1 MQFRE
6 IAKDYYESFGFN
18 LLPLENKVPKSNWE
32 KWQAE
37 EMLMS
42 DIDGLGWNEKV
53 NGIGAIS
60 GINKLRCLD
69 FDKVNSYEI
78 VKQFVRKLG
87 LPSEYQWIV
96 KSGSGKGYH
105 IWFYCDD
112 DSYIIKVLSG
122 DKSYYKLQLKENG
135 LCDHIE
141 LRWKNCQTVLPPSF
155 HPSGKQYEFIHPSPA
170 KAGTPFNEGRIQWN
184 GLPSQEPLNI
194 GVGKLIEV
202 LKEFCV
208 LESESNAEKVS
219 EVNSKDKKDPASP
232 DKSGFAET
240 SIKDIKNK
248 IVDKRFV
255 KDAAE
260 FLNGKIDNYDE
271 YLRIG
276 FALASLGEEGRE
288 FFLLIGKDNPK
299 YPEDTEAVLN
309 KKFDSL
315 LKDYRG
321 NITLGTFFEIAK
333 KFGFTFPKKSFWHIT
348 EGKVSIIRNLL
359 IEFLEEEGFGKIFL
373 GKDYIYI
380 QVTHNIV
387 REVTTVII
395 KDFVLDYVNEISD
408 TGLKSLVREII
419 IKTAKNLFSDATL
432 ECLKTLELDYVEDG
446 KDKVLFFFKNCFV
459 VVTETDVVTRNFDE
473 LKGCIWERQLIKRDF
488 VKASTDSDFKQFVKN
503 VCRNNEQRINALKSA
518 IGFLLHSFKDPAC
531 TKAII
536 FLDEKLSD
544 NAYGRSGKGLIAK
557 AISNIKNVLRIDGK
571 NFRFDKSFPFQ
582 SVSPDTQI
590 ILFDDVTK
598 KFGFEKLFSI
608 ITEGIT
614 IEKKNKNEYSIPF
627 ERTPKIIITTNH
639 SISGSDDSSTDRQF
653 LIEFSDFYNA
663 KHKPKDDFGKLFF
676 DEWDAA
682 QWTAFDNFMIEC
694 CQYYLKNGLK
704 EYEYVNLIKK
714 KLIDETAPEFEE
726 FIKEIPIGKEHNK
739 KELFESFKRIYED
752 FGQMK
757 QNSFSKWIKVYAELY
772 DLKIDERKSGAD
784 RYITFRKKTD
794 KAEDNGQMDF
804 LRTEVF

>member
-1 MQFRE
+1 MNFRE

-18 LLPLENKVPKSNWE
+18 LLPLENKAPKSNWE
-32 KWQAE
+32 KWQSE

-42 DIDGLGWNEKV
+42 DIDGLGWNANV

-69 FDKVNSYEI
+69 LDKVNDYEVI
-78 VKQFVRKLG
+78 RKFVTKLG
-87 LPSEYQWIV
+87 LPSESQWIV

-112 DSYIIKVLSG
+112 DSYLIKVLSG

-155 HPSGKQYEFIHPSPA
+155 HPSGKQYEFVNLDGS
-170 KAGTPFNEGRIQWN
+170 
-184 GLPSQEPLNI
+184 GLPSQEPSNV

-208 LESESNAEKVS
+208 LESESIGEYV
-219 EVNSKDKKDPASP
+219 KDKKYPPTLMLRQKGKTDL
-232 DKSGFAET
+232 
-240 SIKDIKNK
+240 NK
-248 IVDKRFV
+248 VTDKRFV
-255 KDAAE
+255 RDAAE
-260 FLNGKIDNYDE
+260 FLKGKIDNYDE
-271 YLRIG
+271 YLRVG

-288 FFLLIGKDNPK
+288 FFIMIGKDNPK
-299 YPEDTEAVLN
+299 YPEDTEEVLN

-315 LKDYRG
+315 LKDFRG
-321 NITLGTFFEIAK
+321 DITLGTFFEIAK
-333 KFGFTFPKKSFWHIT
+333 KYGFIFPQKSFWHIT
-348 EGKVSIIRNLL
+348 EGKVSIIRNKL
-359 IEFLEEEGFGKIFL
+359 IEFLEEEGFGKTFL
-373 GKDYIYI
+373 GKDYIYV
-380 QVTHNIV
+380 QVTNKIV

-395 KDFVLDYVNEISD
+395 KDFVLEYVNEITD
-408 TGLKSLVREII
+408 EGLKRLVKESI
-419 IKTAKNLFSDATL
+419 IKAAKNLFSDATL
-432 ECLKTLELDYVEDG
+432 ECLKTLELDYVEDS
-446 KDKVLFFFKNCFV
+446 KEAALFFFKNGFV
-459 VVTETDVVTRNFDE
+459 RVTSKEITIKSYDG
-473 LKGCIWERQLIKRDF
+473 LKDTKDKNDIKGKVICIWENQIIKREFF
-488 VKASTDSDFKQFVKN
+488 VSKEISDFKRFIKN
-503 VCRNNEQRINALKSA
+503 ICRNDEQRINSLKSA
-518 IGFLLHSFKDPAC
+518 IGYLLHSFKDPAC

-544 NAYGRSGKGLIAK
+544 SAYGRSGKGLVAK
-557 AISNIKNVLRIDGK
+557 AIASIKNVLRIDGK

-676 DEWDAA
+676 SEWDTS

-726 FIKEIPIGKEHNK
+726 FIREIPTGKEQNK
-739 KELFESFKRIYED
+739 KELFESFRRTYED

-772 DLKIDERKSGAD
+772 ELKIDERKSGAD

>member
-1 MQFRE
+1 MNEEGMQYRD
-6 IAKDYYESFGFN
+6 IAKDYYDVFGFN
-18 LLPLENKVPKSNWE
+18 LLPLENKVPKINWE
-32 KWQAE
+32 RWQTE
-37 EMLMS
+37 EMLLS
-42 DIDGLGWNEKV
+42 DIDGLGWNASI

-69 FDKVNSYEI
+69 FDKVNDYE
-78 VKQFVRKLG
+78 VVRKFVTKLG

-105 IWFYCDD
+105 IWFNCDD

-122 DKSYYKLQLKENG
+122 DKSYYKLLLKEKD
-135 LCDHIE
+135 LCEHIE

-155 HPSGKQYEFIHPSPA
+155 HPSGNKYEFVNLRGS
-170 KAGTPFNEGRIQWN
+170 

-208 LESESNAEKVS
+208 LDTQENPS
-219 EVNSKDKKDPASP
+219 PAKAGTP
-232 DKSGFAET
+232 F
-240 SIKDIKNK
+240 IKRRINV
-248 IVDKRFV
+248 VDKRFV
-255 KDAAE
+255 RDAAE
-260 FLNGKIDNYDE
+260 FLKGKIDNYDE
-271 YLRIG
+271 YLRVG

-299 YPEDTEAVLN
+299 YTEDTEAALN

-321 NITLGTFFEIAK
+321 DITLGTLFEIAK

-380 QVTHNIV
+380 QVTNNIV

-395 KDFVLDYVNEISD
+395 KDFVLEYVNEISD
-408 TGLKSLVREII
+408 PGLKNLVREII

-432 ECLKTLELDYVEDG
+432 ECLKTLELDYVEDS

-459 VVTETDVVTRNFDE
+459 VVTETDVVTRNFEE

-488 VKASTDSDFKQFVKN
+488 FKTSTDSDFKQFVKN

-544 NAYGRSGKGLIAK
+544 SAYGRSGKGLIAK

-676 DEWDAA
+676 DEWDKE

-726 FIKEIPIGKEHNK
+726 FIREIQNGKEHNK
-739 KELFESFKRIYED
+739 KELFESFKKTYED

-772 DLKIDERKSGAD
+772 ELKIDERKSGAD
-784 RYITFRKKTD
+784 RYITLRNKDEKPI
-794 KAEDNGQMDF
+794 EDGQLDF
-804 LRTEVF
+804 MRTEVF